1 MVSSIAQ
8 LGIEISSQGANQA
21 AADLDR
27 LTQAGAKAE
36 ATAGRTGKAWEDAG
50 KKIKKGADDSAKAIA
65 QQQQELSELVGQIDP
80 TIAAFGR
87 LDAQQQKLR
96 QFKAAGLIDQDG
108 FNRFNDKI
116 EQSRAGL
123 ARFDESFTR
132 TGNTAKQNAAALRG
146 VPAQFTDIAVSLQ
159 AGQAPLTVLLQQGG
173 QLKDMFGGI
182 VPAAKALGGYVAGL
196 INPFTLA
203 AAGAAALAYGFVSG
217 REEAVEYNKALILTG
232 GYAGVTADQLST
244 MARQVSSVVGT
255 TGAAAAALA
264 TLAGGGKIASGS
276 FVEVAEA
283 AVAMEKATGKAVGDT
298 IAEFNKIADDPVA
311 AAKALDDQ
319 YHFLTATIYSQ
330 IVALKEQGDTI
341 GATQLLTDTYAS
353 TVKTRAGEITE
364 NLGYIER
371 GWNAVKN
378 AASGALDGLK
388 SVGRES
394 TLDDQ
399 IAALRKSIA
408 DAEKSKS
415 RSYLDQA
422 TGQGNYVP
430 PAVIESQKSLLGY
443 LELQKSAEDQKAKFL
458 GEQQVLQ
465 GKAINSMQAIDKL
478 SLSARTNEEKRNDAL
493 AAYRKQLDD
502 IRAVNPGDSRLNAAA
517 IAKNE
522 QAIRDQFKDP
532 KTSTRSSPVD
542 LTSYNDAQNA
552 LKQLQATFQN
562 AERELEASQRA
573 GLISQAEYTTRR
585 TALIQQEKN
594 DVSAAYQ
601 QEIAA
606 LEAAKARATTTGEQ
620 RIQLDQKIA
629 DARTSMVKAQQDAD
643 TQLNVLS
650 LNEQAR
656 LKKQEESIRT
666 YIDALDQQNKALRD
680 QGIRAAAGVGQ
691 GQRQRE
697 LNNSLNGIQ
706 DSANN
711 KRLELANQYGDGSRG
726 MSFEEYQE
734 KLKAVQAS
742 ENDLRDTVLNN
753 YADMEDA
760 QGKFSNGAS
769 AAWQDYLDNA
779 KDISAT
785 AYDLVSNSLTDL
797 TDGIADGFANAVVEG
812 ETLRDT
818 MSSLATT
825 IEKEVLSTLVK
836 LGIQYGVN
844 AALEIAGIT
853 TVDAAKKASIAST
866 AAVQTAAIT
875 TTAAVSSAATAATTA
890 EQTAAAAATT
900 TAWAP
905 AATVASIGSFG
916 TAAAIGLAAVV
927 AALALS
933 RGFRTGGYTGD
944 GGVDDVAGVVHGKEF
959 VFDASSTSRIGVDR
973 LEAMR
978 RGESIEARTPAIA
991 TSGSAANSSSYGGAT
1006 IHGGINMSFPGVTNA
1021 QEAKRS
1027 TAAGGRQ
1034 IVGALQRAQRYS

>member
-27 LTQAGAKAE
+27 LTQAGTKAE

-80 TIAAFGR
+80 TIAAFER

-96 QFKAAGLIDQDG
+96 QFKAAGLIDQAD
-108 FNRFNDKI
+108 FERFNGRLD
-116 EQSRAGL
+116 QARSGL
-123 ARFDESFTR
+123 ARFDDSLMR
-132 TGNTAKQNAAALRG
+132 SGNTAKQNAAALRG
-146 VPAQFTDIAVSLQ
+146 VPAQFTDIVVSLQ

-182 VPAAKALGGYVAGL
+182 GPAAKALSGYITGL

-203 AAGAAALAYGFVSG
+203 AAGATALAYGFVAG
-217 REEAVEYNKALILTG
+217 RQEAVEYNKALILTG

-255 TGAAAAALA
+255 TGAASAALA

-283 AVAMEKATGKAVGDT
+283 AVAMEEATGKAVGDT
-298 IAEFNKIADDPVA
+298 IAEFNKIADDPVKASA
-311 AAKALDDQ
+311 ALNEQ
-319 YHFLTATIYSQ
+319 YHYLTASVYEQ
-330 IVALKEQGDTI
+330 IRALKEQGNEA
-341 GATQLLTDTYAS
+341 GAVKLATDEYAAAI
-353 TVKTRAGEITE
+353 KARAPEIIE
-364 NLGYIER
+364 NLGYVETAWKNIRKIAKGAADDLLNVGRQATDSKQIQDLER
-371 GWNAVKN
+371 ALALAEQGNLRSVKRDDGSYTKDAKETAEYLRDQLTFTRDRV
-378 AASGALDGLK
+378 AAS
-388 SVGRES
+388 
-394 TLDDQ
+394 
-399 IAALRKSIA
+399 A
-408 DAEKSKS
+408 D
-415 RSYLDQA
+415 
-422 TGQGNYVP
+422 
-430 PAVIESQKSLLGY
+430 
-443 LELQKSAEDQKAKFL
+443 
-458 GEQQVLQ
+458 
-465 GKAINSMQAIDKL
+465 
-478 SLSARTNEEKRNDAL
+478 L
-493 AAYRKQLDD
+493 AAYDKDQAETEQRR
-502 IRAVNPGDSRLNAAA
+502 IRASDSWHARELAAQSKSQQFAEEEKKIRAEAVLLGKSEAQTAELVAAA
-517 IAKNE
+517 RKKIFGEERQK
-522 QAIRDQFKDP
+522 
-532 KTSTRSSPVD
+532 SGSVD

-552 LKQLQATFQN
+552 LKQLQATYQN

-585 TALIQQEKN
+585 TALIQQEKD
-594 DVSAAYQ
+594 DVSSAYQ

-629 DARTSMVKAQQDAD
+629 DARTNMVKAQQDAD
-643 TQLNVLS
+643 TQLSVLS

-666 YIDALDQQNKALRD
+666 YVDALDQQNKALRD

-742 ENDLRDTVLNN
+742 ENDLRDTVLQN
-753 YADMEDA
+753 YADMDDA
-760 QGKFSNGAS
+760 QRSFSNGAT

-866 AAVQTAAIT
+866 AAAETVAIT
-875 TTAAVSSAATAATTA
+875 STAAVSSAATAATTA

-978 RGESIEARTPAIA
+978 RGESIEASTPAIA